1 MSLSFTFS
9 PLPDCNISY
18 FLLTMVFFGAN
29 ISRSISSFLSSGAN
43 AILGVDTNVGA
54 TAARPN
60 PLYDA
65 VQAENWDAALQ
76 ILERA
81 RAGNSRLSSKPR
93 RAGNDGLL
101 PLHMLCWVGAG
112 QRQDNTNKSSRS
124 ISSSETDDESTS
136 SREAEIQFLKCQE
149 VLDLLLE
156 AYPNA
161 AKRKDNSW

>member
-1 MSLSFTFS
+1 
-9 PLPDCNISY
+9 
-18 FLLTMVFFGAN
+18 MVFFGSN

-43 AILGVDTNVGA
+43 AILGVDTIHGPGNA
-54 TAARPN
+54 NAARPN
-60 PLYDA
+60 PLYDT

-81 RAGNSRLSSKPR
+81 RAGNSRQSSKPR

-112 QRQDNTNKSSRS
+112 RRQDNTNKSSRS
-124 ISSSETDDESTS
+124 ISSSESDDESTS
-136 SREAEIQFLKCQE
+136 SREAESQFLKCQK

>member
-1 MSLSFTFS
+1 
-9 PLPDCNISY
+9 
-18 FLLTMVFFGAN
+18 MVFFGAN

-112 QRQDNTNKSSRS
+112 RKQDNTNKSSRS

-136 SREAEIQFLKCQE
+136 SREAEIQFLKCQK

>member
-1 MSLSFTFS
+1 
-9 PLPDCNISY
+9 
-18 FLLTMVFFGAN
+18 MVFFGSN

-60 PLYDA
+60 PLYA
-65 VQAENWDAALQ
+65 AIQAENWEMALQ

-81 RAGNSRLSSKPR
+81 AGNSRPSSKPR

-112 QRQDNTNKSSRS
+112 RRQDNTNKSSRS
-124 ISSSETDDESTS
+124 SSSSETDDESTS
-136 SREAEIQFLKCQE
+136 SREAEIQFLKCQK

>member
-1 MSLSFTFS
+1 
-9 PLPDCNISY
+9 
-18 FLLTMVFFGAN
+18 MVFFGSN
-29 ISRSISSFLSSGAN
+29 ISSSISSFLSSGAN
-43 AILGVDTNVGA
+43 AILGVADTNVGGP
-54 TAARPN
+54 AARPN

-81 RAGNSRLSSKPR
+81 RAGNSRPSSKPR
-93 RAGNDGLL
+93 RAGSDGLL

-112 QRQDNTNKSSRS
+112 RKQDRSTKSSSRS
-124 ISSSETDDESTS
+124 VSSSESDDSDDESTS
-136 SREAEIQFLKCQE
+136 SREAEIQFLKYQK
-149 VLDLLLE
+149 VLDLLLK